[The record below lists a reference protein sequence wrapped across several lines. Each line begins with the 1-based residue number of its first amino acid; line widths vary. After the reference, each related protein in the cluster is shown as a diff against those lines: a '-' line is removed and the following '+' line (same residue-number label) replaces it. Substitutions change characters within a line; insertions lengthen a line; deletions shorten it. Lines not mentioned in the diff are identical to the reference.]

1 MVIKRLFLLSHVRKR
16 ILASA
21 NIALF
26 EDIAKQNSKKTRFFI
41 VISLFFCYFASKFK
55 LLNMDK
61 KKLNRLKLVLVEKDK
76 TGVWLAEQL
85 GVTAVT
91 VSKWCSNITQPTLP
105 TLDKIAELL
114 ECEKRELIND

>member
-1 MVIKRLFLLSHVRKR
+1 M
-16 ILASA
+16 
-21 NIALF
+21 
-26 EDIAKQNSKKTRFFI
+26 T
-41 VISLFFCYFASKFK
+41 
-55 LLNMDK
+55 K

-114 ECEKRELIND
+114 EVDPRTLINGNE

>member
-1 MVIKRLFLLSHVRKR
+1 M
-16 ILASA
+16 
-21 NIALF
+21 N
-26 EDIAKQNSKKTRFFI
+26 N
-41 VISLFFCYFASKFK
+41 
-55 LLNMDK
+55 

-114 ECEKRELIND
+114 ECELRDLIIE

>member
-1 MVIKRLFLLSHVRKR
+1 M
-16 ILASA
+16 
-21 NIALF
+21 
-26 EDIAKQNSKKTRFFI
+26 
-41 VISLFFCYFASKFK
+41 Y
-55 LLNMDK
+55 K

-105 TLDKIAELL
+105 TLDRIAELI
-114 ECEKRELIND
+114 EFEKRDLITE

>member
-1 MVIKRLFLLSHVRKR
+1 
-16 ILASA
+16 
-21 NIALF
+21 
-26 EDIAKQNSKKTRFFI
+26 
-41 VISLFFCYFASKFK
+41 
-55 LLNMDK
+55 MDN

-105 TLDKIAELL
+105 TLDRIAELL
-114 ECEKRELIND
+114 ECEKRELITE

>member
-1 MVIKRLFLLSHVRKR
+1 
-16 ILASA
+16 
-21 NIALF
+21 
-26 EDIAKQNSKKTRFFI
+26 
-41 VISLFFCYFASKFK
+41 
-55 LLNMDK
+55 MDK

-105 TLDKIAELL
+105 TLDRIAELL
-114 ECEKRELIND
+114 ECEKRDLIID

>member
-1 MVIKRLFLLSHVRKR
+1 
-16 ILASA
+16 
-21 NIALF
+21 
-26 EDIAKQNSKKTRFFI
+26 
-41 VISLFFCYFASKFK
+41 
-55 LLNMDK
+55 MDK

-114 ECEKRELIND
+114 ECEKRELITE

>member
-1 MVIKRLFLLSHVRKR
+1 MAI
-16 ILASA
+16 
-21 NIALF
+21 
-26 EDIAKQNSKKTRFFI
+26 
-41 VISLFFCYFASKFK
+41 FASEFK

-105 TLDKIAELL
+105 TLDRIAELL
-114 ECEKRELIND
+114 GCEKRELITE